1 MNSEINKISYPK
13 TKKEALEIL
22 PSMRASF
29 GNCEEYIFELNFSDE
44 ESVEN
49 ISLLCD
55 TYNDSIAIFR
65 FYWLQDAEDVDSKA
79 IDCVSMMHL
88 STKDATRIADILKY
102 YVTILKEENNA
113 QLQP

>member
-13 TKKEALEIL
+13 TKREALEIL
-22 PSMRASF
+22 PKMRAFF
-29 GNCEEYIFELNFSDE
+29 GNGEEYIFELNFSDE
-44 ESVEN
+44 QSVEN

-55 TYNDSIAIFR
+55 TLNDRIAIFR
-65 FYWLQDAEDVDSKA
+65 FYWLQDGEDEDGGRA

-102 YVTILKEENNA
+102 YVTILKEEK
-113 QLQP
+113 